1 MKLFSATAAIALL
14 LAATAAAAPSSISF
28 DANPL
33 SQLISFE
40 QGLLNEGRNIANQLQ
55 SALSVIKAAFE
66 GDVAN
71 AILNEQQAV
80 INSLQQAN
88 QSLEKVIDTL
98 NSATI

>member
-1 MKLFSATAAIALL
+1 MKLFSAIALL
-14 LAATAAAAPSSISF
+14 FAATAAAAPSSISL

-33 SQLISFE
+33 AQLISFE

-55 SALSVIKAAFE
+55 SALTVIKTAFE

-88 QSLEKVIDTL
+88 QGLEKVIDTL